1 MYEASYDNCD
11 NYTTMEKIIEN
22 EGLDA
27 YDVLRYLTDWHG
39 LQLLDKA
46 FMDNLINCELQKGDD
61 FMQYREAVK
70 IFKESYRDLYDEQVD
85 YWTAQECWANF
96 TDILCKD
103 GTITEKQWNNWE
115 TPFPYGKHL
124 KPIRAQFVPP

>member
-46 FMDNLINCELQKGDD
+46 FMDNLINCEL
-61 FMQYREAVK
+61 
-70 IFKESYRDLYDEQVD
+70 
-85 YWTAQECWANF
+85 
-96 TDILCKD
+96 
-103 GTITEKQWNNWE
+103 
-115 TPFPYGKHL
+115 
-124 KPIRAQFVPP
+124 